1 MTNVAVLIGAR
12 KAKLFRHKEIRL
24 QGGFTLVEI
33 LVALAISS
41 IIALAAVAALI
52 VSRQGL
58 TTVDTASQLRDNGR
72 FATDLIQRLGVQ
84 TGFKDPDYAMVAR
97 NSTAT
102 NPDPNVFGFNNATS
116 VNSDP
121 YFSSTPRVSTTV
133 GYGSDILILRYQASA
148 TYEQSNVPDGGMV
161 NCNGTPAA
169 LVPGDVDDRIVS
181 VLHVEVGSDGEPSLM
196 CTVTPGTAA
205 QPIVKGVENFQV
217 LFGTDNVTPNTAPS
231 GAAITRVANRYL
243 RADELT
249 VPGAPDDTKKNWRR
263 VVSIRIGMVIRG
275 PLGSIQDTTAQ
286 TFYPFGLAP
295 GSSGGAAGSALS
307 STSDVGTI
315 FSPGADTRMRQVV
328 TFTVPLRN
336 YQGL

>member
-1 MTNVAVLIGAR
+1 MTEVTPMAAAWASRRPRIKPAGFQQGLTLIE
-12 KAKLFRHKEIRL
+12 L
-24 QGGFTLVEI
+24 

-84 TGFKDPDYAMVAR
+84 TGFEDPDYAMVAR
-97 NSTAT
+97 ISSTT

-121 YFSSTPRVSTTV
+121 YYSSTPRVPTTV
-133 GYGSDILILRYQASA
+133 GFGSDILVLRYQASA

-161 NCNGTPAA
+161 DCTGAPPAA
-169 LVPGDVDDRIVS
+169 VPVNVDDRIVS
-181 VLHVEVGSDGEPSLM
+181 VLHVAVSSDGEPSLM

-231 GAAITRVANRYL
+231 GATITRVANRYL

-249 VPGAPDDTKKNWRR
+249 VSGDAVGTNANWRR

-275 PLGSIQDTTAQ
+275 PLGSVQDTTAQ

-307 STSDVGTI
+307 STSDIGTI